1 MSTKTIL
8 VALAA
13 FLLILYWTSFR
24 RSEQTPPSPDPASI
38 GPAPQTGERQ
48 SRRTTQNP
56 LSRGTMRDDRPGQ
69 LPAQRDEKREGP
81 VPEEDQAAGLIF
93 QALHADET
101 EERAY
106 AVSELG
112 LLDPTPEVLS
122 ACFQAL
128 GDSASDIR
136 LEAVLALE
144 SLEDPAALPVLRRV
158 AEEDTSEEVKE
169 AATEA
174 VDSLENP

>member
-8 VALAA
+8 LALSA

-24 RSEQTPPSPDPASI
+24 KSEETTPRHAPASV
-38 GPAPQTGERQ
+38 GSAPQTGKRQ
-48 SRRTTQNP
+48 SRRLTQNP
-56 LSRGTMRDDRPGQ
+56 LSPGTARDDRPGR
-69 LPAQRDEKREGP
+69 LPAKRDEKRGGP
-81 VPEEDQAAGLIF
+81 IPEEDQVATLIF
-93 QALHADET
+93 ESLHGAET
-101 EERAY
+101 EDRAY

-112 LLDPTPEVLS
+112 LFDPTPEVLS

-128 GDSASDIR
+128 GDSEPDVR

-158 AEEDTSEEVKE
+158 VEEDTSEEVRE

-174 VDSLENP
+174 VDSLMNP